1 MSYLPRHVLVPAVPR
16 HVGFLTF
23 NRRLLAMG
31 AVVACGSLTGIYAMP
46 ASAEVVH
53 EEVFVAQLQTFTA
66 TSVAAATPVV
76 RDPFVVT
83 EYSLV
88 QWPVP
93 STTTMSS
100 DFGFR
105 SCAGC
110 SSDHKGIDL
119 NPGSGY
125 PVQAIADGVVVE
137 AVTGGGGLGVY
148 LVIEHVI
155 NGQTVRS
162 LYGHLVSGS
171 MTATV
176 GQTVSRG
183 EQIGQVGS
191 TGQSTGAHLH
201 FEIIVDTIQIDP
213 LPWLLANAN
222 S

>member
-1 MSYLPRHVLVPAVPR
+1 VSYLPRHVLVPPIPR

-53 EEVFVAQLQTFTA
+53 EEVFVAQLQTFA
-66 TSVAAATPVV
+66 APGVAATAVVV
-76 RDPFVVT
+76 RDGFEVT
-83 EYSLV
+83 TFSLV

-100 DFGFR
+100 DFGYR
-105 SCAGC
+105 SCTGC

-125 PVQAIADGVVVE
+125 PVQAIADGVVVKAE
-137 AVTGGGGLGVY
+137 NDAGGLGVHM
-148 LVIEHVI
+148 VVEHVI
-155 NGQTVRS
+155 NGETVQS
-162 LYGHLVSGS
+162 LYAHLITGS
-171 MTATV
+171 MTAVV

-183 EQIGQVGS
+183 EQLGQVGS
-191 TGQSTGAHLH
+191 TGASTGAHLH
-201 FEIIVDTIQIDP
+201 FEILINGIQIDP